1 MGGKQAKGY
10 RLEMKSK
17 EVAGFITTVCLWF
30 FFVIK
35 ASSKNSLRKN
45 DESVELRK
53 ETEQRSL
60 KVVRKKSIAKQNLNL
75 DQNPFS
81 H

>member
-1 MGGKQAKGY
+1 M
-10 RLEMKSK
+10 
-17 EVAGFITTVCLWF
+17 
-30 FFVIK
+30 IK

-53 ETEQRSL
+53 EAEQRSL
-60 KVVRKKSIAKQNLNL
+60 KVARKKSIAKQNLDL

-81 H
+81 C